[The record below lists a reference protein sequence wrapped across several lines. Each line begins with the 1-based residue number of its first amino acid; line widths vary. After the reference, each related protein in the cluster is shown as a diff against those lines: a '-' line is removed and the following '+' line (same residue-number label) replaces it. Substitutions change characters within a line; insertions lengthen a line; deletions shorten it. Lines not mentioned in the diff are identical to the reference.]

1 MNKLR
6 LLLFSFA
13 LISFT
18 RLQAQE
24 HIYIA
29 PTDSLVKKNL
39 AEWQGYKFGLL
50 MHWGTYSQWG
60 IVESWS
66 LCPED
71 EDWCQRKGPYAA
83 NYFEYKKK
91 YEELQHSFNPIQFN
105 PDKWASAAAY
115 AGMKYIVFTT
125 KHHDG
130 FCMFDTK
137 LTDYKVTSPNCAFAF
152 NPKANIA
159 DEVFKAFRK
168 KDFKIGAYFSKPDW
182 HCENYWSPY
191 FPPLDRNPNYA
202 IDKHPEWW
210 KAYTDFTHGQINEL
224 LSNYGKIDILWLDGG
239 WVRPDSLDKYKSAR
253 IKNNQDINMDLIAK
267 NAQQKQAGIIVVDRD
282 VPTKNQNY
290 LTPEQKLPDT
300 LLPYPW
306 ETCMTM
312 ATSWSWVPNDQY
324 KSSEELIQ
332 TLCKIVSRGGNFL
345 LNVAPN
351 PFGELDS
358 TAYVRLREIGN
369 WMKVNGSAIYESK
382 PVFPYKYKNMV
393 FTQRGNSIYV
403 IVLKSKATENLP
415 SEIELPVFKINHQ
428 LFKSAKLLGNES
440 IRIKLK
446 NNKLFIPNAIAC
458 RSSAA
463 WVIQLN

>member
-1 MNKLR
+1 MNKLS
-6 LLLFSFA
+6 LLLFSIA
-13 LISFT
+13 LLTLKSLF
-18 RLQAQE
+18 AQE
-24 HIYIA
+24 QVYIA
-29 PTDSLVKKNL
+29 PTDSLVKINL
-39 AEWQGYKFGLL
+39 KQWQGYKFGLL

-71 EDWCQRKGPYAA
+71 EDWCQRKGPYASD
-83 NYFEYKKK
+83 YFEYKKK
-91 YEELQHSFNPIQFN
+91 YEDLQHSFNPTHFN
-105 PDKWASAAAY
+105 PEKWASAAAY

-137 LTDYKVTSPNCAFAF
+137 LTDYKITSSQCAFST

-168 KDFKIGAYFSKPDW
+168 KNFKIGAYFSKPDW

-202 IDKHPEWW
+202 IKKHPEWW
-210 KAYTDFTHGQINEL
+210 KNYKKYTQGQIDEL
-224 LSNYGKIDILWLDGG
+224 LSNYGRIDILWLDGG
-239 WVRPDSLDKYKSAR
+239 WVRPDSLDHYKSAK
-253 IKNNQDINMDLIAK
+253 IKNNQDIDMDAIATNAIAK
-267 NAQQKQAGIIVVDRD
+267 QPGIIVVDRD
-282 VPTKNQNY
+282 VPSKNQNY

-312 ATSWSWVPNDQY
+312 ATSWSWVPSDTY
-324 KSSEELIQ
+324 KSSTELIQ

-351 PFGELDS
+351 AEGELDS
-358 TAYVRLREIGN
+358 IAYVRLKEIGD
-369 WMKVNGSAIYESK
+369 WMRINGDAIYETE
-382 PVFPYKYKNMV
+382 PIFPYSYHNMV
-393 FTQRGNSIYV
+393 FTKKKSHIYL
-403 IVLKSKATENLP
+403 IVLQTSDSAVIPTEINIPNFKCKIKAA
-415 SEIELPVFKINHQ
+415 H
-428 LFKSAKLLGNES
+428 LLGE
-440 IRIKLK
+440 
-446 NNKLFIPNAIAC
+446 NKLHLKISDTKLIIDKASTLK
-458 RSSAA
+458 SSPAF
-463 WVIQLN
+463 VIQLDL